1 MPKPF
6 SLQAPEAIAK
16 EYGGNKQKIAQ
27 AMQTGLVDP
36 TAGTLAGMF
45 IDRMRSAQM
54 QEGAQ
59 QPSVAQQVFAPPA
72 PPAPP
77 MGAPPPGAPPA
88 PPMGAPPMGGM
99 PPAPPMGGMG
109 PPPGAPPMGMA
120 DGGLAALPVPDNMFD
135 EPMDGEYANGGIVSF
150 AIGSPGEMQ
159 EAPEDEEQEVVA
171 RREPEQYYGFYRDPR
186 KGMEAFQQLYKPER
200 KYTDKANA
208 FFEEVLSPEG
218 QKKRRNEDKWFA
230 LAQLG
235 ATMASTPGS
244 LLQAAS
250 AGINA
255 ALPGL
260 KSASKELRA
269 ETRDAIKQLALSEGE
284 SNKQA
289 LEFAKMGIEGQ
300 GKYADAAEAVAKR
313 IADRQLAILREEGD
327 TARAG
332 MQIAGQKDVAHIYA
346 NAQKES
352 NPLKLAA
359 DIQSKIQSEAQD
371 AVNKAME
378 NEIPAFTP
386 EQKAAQ
392 DARRQQLFN
401 MEVGKRSRAYAAANP
416 LFAQMLGIA
425 PEGLTPAAAGGLRE
439 GMRAK
444 DRKGRDI
451 VVINGQWV
459 YP

>member
-6 SLQAPEAIAK
+6 SLQAPEDIAK

-27 AMQTGLVDP
+27 AMQTGLIDP

-77 MGAPPPGAPPA
+77 MGGMPPGA
-88 PPMGAPPMGGM
+88 PPMGAPPMGGGM
-99 PPAPPMGGMG
+99 PPGAPPMGA
-109 PPPGAPPMGMA
+109 PPMGAPPMGMA
-120 DGGLAALPVPDNMFD
+120 DGGLAALPISESMFD
-135 EPMDGEYANGGIVSF
+135 ESMDGEYANGGIVSF
-150 AIGSPGEMQ
+150 AMGSPGEIQ
-159 EAPEDEEQEVVA
+159 QTPEDEEQEVVA

-186 KGMEAFQQLYKPER
+186 KGMEQFQQLFKPER

-208 FFEEVLSPEG
+208 FYEDILSPEG
-218 QKKRRNEDKWFA
+218 QKKRRDEDKWFA

-289 LEFAKMGIEGQ
+289 LESAKMGIEGQ
-300 GKYADAAEAVAKR
+300 GRYAEAAEATAKR
-313 IADRQLAILREEGD
+313 IADENLALLREKGD
-327 TARAG
+327 TERTRMAVSGGIKQANINAGAAR
-332 MQIAGQKDVAHIYA
+332 
-346 NAQKES
+346 ET
-352 NPLKLAA
+352 NPLKMVI
-359 DIQSKIQSEAQD
+359 DIQQTAQAEAQEAVD
-371 AVNKAME
+371 AWRKSQPTYGPTAK
-378 NEIPAFTP
+378 TL
-386 EQKAAQ
+386 
-392 DARRQQLFN
+392 DARANALYNAEYQ
-401 MEVGKRSRAYAAANP
+401 KRIAA
-416 LFAQMLGIA
+416 FAQSSPMLASMLGVA
-425 PEGLTPAAAGGLRE
+425 PGAGGTSG
-439 GMRAK
+439 GMSYGSPPPGAVQLIRPPK
-444 DRKGRDI
+444 
-451 VVINGQWV
+451 
-459 YP
+459 

>member
-1 MPKPF
+1 METKPYRIQ
-6 SLQAPEAIAK
+6 SPEDIAK
-16 EYGGNKQKIAQ
+16 DYGGNKQKIAQ
-27 AMQTGLVDP
+27 AMQIGVVDP
-36 TAGTLAGMF
+36 TAGVLAGMF
-45 IDRMRSAQM
+45 IDRMRSAQV

-59 QPSVAQQVFAPPA
+59 APTVAQQVFAPPA
-72 PPAPP
+72 PPAP
-77 MGAPPPGAPPA
+77 MGGMGPPPGA

-99 PPAPPMGGMG
+99 PPAPPMGAPPMG
-109 PPPGAPPMGMA
+109 APPMGDMPPGAPPMGMA
-120 DGGLAALPVPDNMFD
+120 DGGLAALPISESMFD
-135 EPMDGEYANGGIVSF
+135 EPMDGEYAGGGIVSF
-150 AIGSPGEMQ
+150 AIGSPGEIQ
-159 EAPEDEEQEVVA
+159 QAPEDEEQE
-171 RREPEQYYGFYRDPR
+171 QLHGFFRDPR

-200 KYTDKANA
+200 KATDRANA

-289 LEFAKMGIEGQ
+289 LESAKMGIEGQ
-300 GKYADAAEAVAKR
+300 GKYADAAEAAAKR
-313 IADRQLAILREEGD
+313 IADENLAFIREKGD
-327 TARAG
+327 TTRTA
-332 MQIAGQKDVAHIYA
+332 MQVAGQKDVAATYA
-346 NAQKES
+346 RAQEGS

-359 DIQSKIQSEAQD
+359 EIQGKIQSEAQD

-401 MEVGKRSRAYAAANP
+401 MEVGKRSQAYAAANP

-425 PEGLTPAAAGGLRE
+425 PGGSTSAAAGGLRE
-439 GMRAK
+439 GMRSK
-444 DRKGRDI
+444 DRNGRDI
-451 VVINGQWV
+451 VVMNGQWV

>member
-1 MPKPF
+1 MSKMF
-6 SLQAPEAIAK
+6 SLQSPENIAK

-27 AMQTGLVDP
+27 AMQMGVVDP

-59 QPSVAQQVFAPPA
+59 APTVAQQVFA
-72 PPAPP
+72 
-77 MGAPPPGAPPA
+77 
-88 PPMGAPPMGGM
+88 

-109 PPPGAPPMGMA
+109 PPPGAPPMGAPPTGGMGMPPAPPMGGMPPGAPPMGMA
-120 DGGLAALPVPDNMFD
+120 DGGLAALPISESMFD
-135 EPMDGEYANGGIVSF
+135 EPNNGGYADGGIVAF
-150 AIGSPGEMQ
+150 NPGGLASMLMGET
-159 EAPEDEEQEVVA
+159 EDEEQEVLA
-171 RREPEQYYGFYRDPR
+171 RRDPEQLYGFFRDPR
-186 KGMEAFQQLYKPER
+186 KGMEQFQQLYKPER

-218 QKKRRNEDKWFA
+218 QKKRRDEDKYFA

-255 ALPGL
+255 AIPGL
-260 KSASKELRA
+260 RSASKELRA

-289 LEFAKMGIEGQ
+289 LESAKMGIEGQ
-300 GKYADAAEAVAKR
+300 GKYADAAEAAAKR
-313 IADRQLAILREEGD
+313 IADENLAFIREKGD
-327 TARAG
+327 TARAA
-332 MQIAGQKDVAHIYA
+332 MQIAGQKDVAGIYA
-346 NAQKES
+346 RAQEGS

-359 DIQSKIQSEAQD
+359 EIQGKIQAEAQD
-371 AVNKAME
+371 AVNEAMKTE
-378 NEIPAFTP
+378 LPAFTP

-392 DARRQQLFN
+392 DVRRQQLFN
-401 MEVGKRSRAYAAANP
+401 MEVGKRSQAYAAANP

-425 PEGLTPAAAGGLRE
+425 PGGSTSAAAGGLRE
-439 GMRAK
+439 GMRSK
-444 DRKGRDI
+444 DRNGRDI
-451 VVINGQWV
+451 VVMNGQWV

>member
-1 MPKPF
+1 MSKMF
-6 SLQAPEAIAK
+6 SLQSPENIAK

-27 AMQTGLVDP
+27 AMQMGVVDP

-45 IDRMRSAQM
+45 IDRMRGAQM

-72 PPAPP
+72 PPAP
-77 MGAPPPGAPPA
+77 MGAPPMGGMPPDA

-99 PPAPPMGGMG
+99 PPGAPPM
-109 PPPGAPPMGMA
+109 GAPPMGMA
-120 DGGLAALPVPDNMFD
+120 DGGLAALPISESMFD
-135 EPMDGEYANGGIVSF
+135 EPMDGEYAGGGIVSF
-150 AIGSPGEMQ
+150 NPGGLASMLMGET
-159 EAPEDEEQEVVA
+159 EDEEQEVLA
-171 RREPEQYYGFYRDPR
+171 RRDPEQLYGFFRDPR
-186 KGMEAFQQLYKPER
+186 KGMEQFQQLYKPER

-218 QKKRRNEDKWFA
+218 QKKRRDEDKYFA

-255 ALPGL
+255 AIPGL
-260 KSASKELRA
+260 RSASKELRA

-289 LEFAKMGIEGQ
+289 LESAKMGIEGQ
-300 GKYADAAEAVAKR
+300 GKYADAAEAAAKR
-313 IADRQLAILREEGD
+313 IADENLAFIREKGD
-327 TARAG
+327 TARAV
-332 MQIAGQKDVAHIYA
+332 MQIAGQKDVAGIYA
-346 NAQKES
+346 RAQEGS

-359 DIQSKIQSEAQD
+359 DIQGKIQAEAQD

-378 NEIPAFTP
+378 NELPAFTP

-401 MEVGKRSRAYAAANP
+401 MEVGKRSQAYAAANP

-425 PEGLTPAAAGGLRE
+425 PGGSTSAAAGGLRE
-439 GMRAK
+439 GMRSK
-444 DRKGRDI
+444 DRNGRDI
-451 VVINGQWV
+451 VVMNGQWV

>member
-1 MPKPF
+1 
-6 SLQAPEAIAK
+6 
-16 EYGGNKQKIAQ
+16 
-27 AMQTGLVDP
+27 
-36 TAGTLAGMF
+36 
-45 IDRMRSAQM
+45 MRSAQV

-59 QPSVAQQVFAPPA
+59 APTVAQQVFAPPA
-72 PPAPP
+72 PPAP
-77 MGAPPPGAPPA
+77 MGGMGPPPGA
-88 PPMGAPPMGGM
+88 PPMGAPPTGGMGM
-99 PPAPPMGGMG
+99 PPAPPMGGM
-109 PPPGAPPMGMA
+109 PPGAPPMGMA
-120 DGGLAALPVPDNMFD
+120 DGGLAALPISESMFD
-135 EPMDGEYANGGIVSF
+135 EPNNGGYADGGLVAF
-150 AIGSPGEMQ
+150 NPGGLASMLMGET
-159 EAPEDEEQEVVA
+159 EDEEQEVLA
-171 RREPEQYYGFYRDPR
+171 RRDPEQLYGFFRDPR
-186 KGMEAFQQLYKPER
+186 KGMEQFQQLYKPER

-218 QKKRRNEDKWFA
+218 QKKRRDEDKYFA

-255 ALPGL
+255 AIPGL
-260 KSASKELRA
+260 RSASKELRA

-289 LEFAKMGIEGQ
+289 LESAKMGIEGQ
-300 GKYADAAEAVAKR
+300 GKYADAAEAAAKR

-327 TARAG
+327 TTRTA
-332 MQIAGQKDVAHIYA
+332 MQVAGQKDVAATYA
-346 NAQKES
+346 RAQEGS

-359 DIQSKIQSEAQD
+359 DIQGKIQAEAQD

-378 NEIPAFTP
+378 NELPAFTP

-401 MEVGKRSRAYAAANP
+401 MEVAKRSQAYAAANP

-425 PEGLTPAAAGGLRE
+425 PGGSTSAAAQGNPYGAPPPGAVQRL
-439 GMRAK
+439 K
-444 DRKGRDI
+444 
-451 VVINGQWV
+451 
-459 YP
+459 